1 MSDVYKIIKLK
12 DNHVLKIEHDSFT
25 DSPREW
31 DNLGTVIVFHKN
43 YDFGDATNLNS
54 SMFEGW
60 CGLKDHLVN
69 ELNAKICLPIY
80 MYDHS
85 GITISTS
92 PFSCKWDSG
101 QVGYIYV
108 TNTRIIEEYGD
119 DSEDSIKNATSVL
132 EGEIKTLDQYLTGD
146 VYSFTLVKEIT
157 CDLGHTHEEVIDSC
171 GGFYGSDEKT
181 NGIMEH
187 IDKKLII
194 EE

>member
-31 DNLGTVIVFHKN
+31 DNLGTVVVFHKN
-43 YDFGDATNLNS
+43 YDFGDKTNLNS

-60 CGLKDHLVN
+60 CELKDHLIN

-92 PFSCKWDSG
+92 PFGCKWDSG

-108 TNTRIIEEYGD
+108 SNTRIIEEYGD
-119 DSEDSIKNATSVL
+119 DSEDSIKKATDVL
-132 EGEIKTLDQYLTGD
+132 EAEIKILDQYLTGD
-146 VYSFTLVKEIT
+146 VYSFTLVKEVT
-157 CDLGHTHEEVIDSC
+157 CDLGHIHEEIIDSC
-171 GGFYGSDEKT
+171 GSFYGSNEKT

-187 IDKKLII
+187 IDKKLLI